1 MAIIITASTN
11 YTLGAG
17 EDNLQLTGSADVNG
31 TGNAGNNFLTGNDG
45 ANVLIGG
52 AGGDFLLGGAGD
64 DILIGNVDSVT
75 ADAEADYL
83 NGEDGNDIIYLTG
96 RDMTDG
102 GAGADTYWVMTGRN
116 NHIWDTGTDTSVDV
130 VKTYTSVTMGSFNFD
145 TSKPY
150 AMIYDGIE
158 RVELQGT
165 ANLSA
170 VGGLGNE
177 TLIGNSGN
185 NLLDGGGGVDVL
197 DGGAGNDTLHLDSGP
212 AAQQGATLTGG
223 AGNDVFRF
231 QPGYSGDH
239 SQGADSVVITDFTQ
253 GADIL
258 SFGLPAGIAAPSAIH
273 TLTVQAGDTLASL
286 LTQAI
291 HQTTTYTQPALSQFV
306 LDGDTYLVMDTTA
319 DPTWAASDLA
329 IKLTGAHTLSMTD
342 ISFG

>member
-96 RDMTDG
+96 RDMTDS

-185 NLLDGGGGVDVL
+185 NLLDGGGDGFGRRFRNLGQGVGQGQQIEQQL
-197 DGGAGNDTLHLDSGP
+197 QTGLGAARGM
-212 AAQQGATLTGG
+212 AA
-223 AGNDVFRF
+223 V
-231 QPGYSGDH
+231 
-239 SQGADSVVITDFTQ
+239 
-253 GADIL
+253 
-258 SFGLPAGIAAPSAIH
+258 GI
-273 TLTVQAGDTLASL
+273 
-286 LTQAI
+286 
-291 HQTTTYTQPALSQFV
+291 
-306 LDGDTYLVMDTTA
+306 DGDLQRPAETREGAAA
-319 DPTWAASDLA
+319 DR
-329 IKLTGAHTLSMTD
+329 GARQIGRAHV
-342 ISFG
+342 

>member
-1 MAIIITASTN
+1 
-11 YTLGAG
+11 
-17 EDNLQLTGSADVNG
+17 
-31 TGNAGNNFLTGNDG
+31 
-45 ANVLIGG
+45 
-52 AGGDFLLGGAGD
+52 
-64 DILIGNVDSVT
+64 
-75 ADAEADYL
+75 
-83 NGEDGNDIIYLTG
+83 
-96 RDMTDG
+96 MTDG

-116 NHIWDTGTDTSVDV
+116 NHIWDTGADSSVDV

-150 AMIYDGIE
+150 VMIYDGIE

-170 VGGLGNE
+170 VGGLDNE
-177 TLIGNSGN
+177 TLIGNSGD

-223 AGNDVFRF
+223 DGNDVFRF

-258 SFGLPAGIAAPSAIH
+258 SFGLPAGIAAPTAIH

-286 LTQAI
+286 LAQAI

>member
-1 MAIIITASTN
+1 MAITITASTD

-17 EDNLQLTGSADVNG
+17 EDNLQLIGSADVNG
-31 TGNAGNNFLTGNDG
+31 TGNAGTNFLTGNDG
-45 ANVLIGG
+45 ANLLIGG
-52 AGGDFLLGGAGD
+52 AGVDVLQGGAGD
-64 DILIGNVDSVT
+64 DILIGNTDGVS
-75 ADAEADYL
+75 ADAETDFL
-83 NGEDGNDIIYLTG
+83 NGEDGNDIIYLSG

-116 NHIWDTGTDTSVDV
+116 NHIWDTGADSSVDV

-150 AMIYDGIE
+150 VMIYDGIE
-158 RVELQGT
+158 RVELQGA

-170 VGGLGNE
+170 VGGLDNE
-177 TLIGNSGN
+177 TLIGNSGD

-197 DGGAGNDTLHLDSGP
+197 DGGAGNDTLRLDSGP

-231 QPGYSGDH
+231 QPGYSGEH

-253 GADIL
+253 GSDIL

-286 LTQAI
+286 LAQGI

-329 IKLTGAHTLSMTD
+329 IKLTGTHTLSMAD